1 MTDAL
6 TLTIDQYLLLSVTLA
21 LFAFLGWKRGVSREL
36 LSMVGI
42 GLAILAAPRVAPV
55 AQPVINQVHALA
67 RSAAGANAAPQVA
80 GQALIKSAADL
91 QTLGVLIFAL
101 IVIAA
106 YLVGQRLARAAGSFG
121 SRLLGTMAG
130 AINGFLVAYH
140 LFPAVLNRPRA
151 VIMLPGAQLENTLSS
166 PRNVALVVVFFV
178 VLLVA
183 FGLYSANAGRAK

>member
-6 TLTIDQYLLLSVTLA
+6 TLTINQYLLLGITLA

-42 GLAILAAPRVAPV
+42 GMAILFAPRFAPV
-55 AQPVINQVHALA
+55 AQPIVNRVSALA
-67 RSAAGANAAPQVA
+67 RQASGANVAP
-80 GQALIKSAADL
+80 GQALVKSAADL
-91 QTLGVLIFAL
+91 QTLQVLIFVL
-101 IVIAA
+101 IVLVA
-106 YLVGQRLARAAGSFG
+106 YLLGQRLIRGSQSFG

-130 AINGFLVAYH
+130 VINGFLVAYH

-183 FGLYSANAGRAK
+183 FGLYSANASRAK